1 MIDLVA
7 NESQKEYIRTK
18 ETSHMGSEQE
28 GKTATAFTEEQ
39 VFDAMREVYDP
50 EIPVSVVDLG
60 LIYGVKII
68 DDWVGVKM
76 TLTTPGCGMGGAI
89 ANQIRERVLQIPGVN
104 DCDVRIVWEP
114 MWTPA
119 MMSAEAKKKLGVP

>member
-1 MIDLVA
+1 MGT
-7 NESQKEYIRTK
+7 EQSGKQT
-18 ETSHMGSEQE
+18 TSVS
-28 GKTATAFTEEQ
+28 EEQ
-39 VFDAMREVYDP
+39 VFLAMRDVYDP

-104 DCDVRIVWEP
+104 DCDVRIVWDP
-114 MWTPA
+114 MWTPS
-119 MMSAEAKKKLGVP
+119 MMSAEAKAKLGVP